1 MGGRGILQ
9 GVLPFPHNGRGVGGE
24 SILLTL
30 RGQRAFLTGI
40 ALGWMLALASAQGWS
55 LRVRGTILEIFYGA
69 GGSTPQYGALHLDSS
84 YFRMNYGPN
93 SSWGTSVIL
102 MPAFWSNGRYYQGA
116 PVSWSHR
123 IEGADLVLLLSGSI
137 ASLQVNLQVRLL
149 PPRPNEL
156 VAYVSASVN
165 GSVPIDN
172 RPGEAFKPVMLSSM
186 HVSSTLWDAQSAYA
200 ECSSYA
206 IPSSGW
212 IVYPATS
219 GRLFGL
225 LGGTSAWKPNAPTI
239 EVLLPQPLQITGWVT
254 YSTNPNDDNVGF
266 WAASNQL
273 MHSWSYTLRAAPD
286 RTYRLSGYI
295 TLEQYRGNVI
305 GQPITVELRLPGSTT
320 PLRTESVALQL
331 NGYYTLYQV
340 APGTYDVAFQGAHWL
355 RKVVRNVAVS
365 GCLSGVNA
373 SLVNGDVDHDNRI
386 DDADLLAVLFAF
398 GQTGQNLPADL
409 NGDGHVDDADLLIV
423 LFNFGREGE

>member
-1 MGGRGILQ
+1 MTLTELSQAQLHWVRAS
-9 GVLPFPHNGRGVGGE
+9 R
-24 SILLTL
+24 SLLT
-30 RGQRAFLTGI
+30 AFLT
-40 ALGWMLALASAQGWS
+40 LLLLAYAPAQSWS
-55 LRVRGTILEIFYGA
+55 LRVRGTILEIFYGTN
-69 GGSTPQYGALHLDSS
+69 GSAPQYAALHLDSS

-102 MPAFWSNGRYYQGA
+102 MPAFWSGGRYYQGA

-123 IEGADLVLLLSGSI
+123 VEGSELVLQLSGSI
-137 ASLQVNLQVRLL
+137 ASLQVSLQVRLL

-156 VAYVSASVN
+156 LAFVSASVS

-186 HVSSTLWDAQSAYA
+186 HVSNTLWDAQSAYA

-212 IVYPATS
+212 IIYPATS

-266 WAASNQL
+266 WAASSQL
-273 MHSWSYTLRAAPD
+273 MRSWSYTLRAAPN

-295 TLEQYRGNVI
+295 TLGQYRGNVI
-305 GQPITVELRLPGSTT
+305 GQPITVELRPPGSTT
-320 PLRTESVALQL
+320 PLRTETIALQL

-340 APGTYDVAFQGAHWL
+340 APGSYDIAFQGAHWL
-355 RKVVRNVAVS
+355 RRVVRNVVIS
-365 GCLSGVNA
+365 SCLSGVNA
-373 SLVNGDVDHDNRI
+373 SLVNGDVNRDNHI
-386 DDADLLAVLFAF
+386 DDADLLRVLFTF
-398 GQTGQNLPADL
+398 GQTGQNLSEDL
-409 NGDGHVDDADLLIV
+409 DGDGRVDDADLLIV

>member
-1 MGGRGILQ
+1 GT
-9 GVLPFPHNGRGVGGE
+9 
-24 SILLTL
+24 LL
-30 RGQRAFLTGI
+30 AF
-40 ALGWMLALASAQGWS
+40 AAAQTWS
-55 LRVRGTILEIFYGA
+55 LRVRGTVLEIAYSS
-69 GGSTPQYGALHLDSS
+69 GGSAPQYAALHLDSS

-102 MPAFWSNGRYYQGA
+102 MPAFWSGGRYYQGA

-123 IEGADLVLLLSGSI
+123 IEGSDLLLLLSGNI

-156 VAYVSASVN
+156 IAHVSASVT
-165 GSVPIDN
+165 GSVPLDN
-172 RPGEAFKPVMLSSM
+172 RSGEAFKPVMLSSM
-186 HVSSTLWDAQSAYA
+186 RVSSTLWDTQSAYA

-212 IVYPATS
+212 IISPAIS

-225 LGGTSAWKPNAPTI
+225 LGGTSAWQPNTPTM

-266 WAASNQL
+266 WAASSQL
-273 MHSWSYTLRAAPD
+273 MRSWSYILRAAPN
-286 RTYRLSGYI
+286 RTYQLSGYI
-295 TLEQYRGNVI
+295 TLEQYRGSVI

-320 PLRTESVALQL
+320 PLRTETITLQQ
-331 NGYYTLYQV
+331 NGSYTLYQV
-340 APGTYDVAFQGAHWL
+340 ASGTYDVAFQGAHWL
-355 RKVVRNVAVS
+355 RRVVRNVAVS
-365 GCLSGVNA
+365 GCLSGVNT
-373 SLVNGDVDHDNRI
+373 SLINGDVNRDNRI
-386 DDADLLAVLFAF
+386 DDTDLLRVLFAF
-398 GQTGQNLPADL
+398 GQTGQNPHEDL

-423 LFNFGREGE
+423 LFHFGREGEA